1 MNVLETDKGTLLPL
15 NSNNGNPCQERGGCF
30 LARDNRVNEKTA
42 LAGMHTVWVR
52 LHNLYA
58 RLISE
63 EFYKDDESFESAS
76 KSKEEKDEIIFQESR
91 RMVIATLQRIFYE
104 EWLVKLGVTFPGYEG
119 YKPDVKAEV

>member
-15 NSNNGNPCQERGGCF
+15 NSNNDEPCQERGGCF
-30 LARDNRVNEKTA
+30 LAGDNRVNENTA

-63 EFYKDDESFESAS
+63 EFYKDPQSFESAS
-76 KSKEEKDEIIFQESR
+76 KNKEEKDEIIFQESR
-91 RMVIATLQRIFYE
+91 RMLLYNVFSMRNGSLHLELRY
-104 EWLVKLGVTFPGYEG
+104 LVMRVTSLM
-119 YKPDVKAEV
+119 